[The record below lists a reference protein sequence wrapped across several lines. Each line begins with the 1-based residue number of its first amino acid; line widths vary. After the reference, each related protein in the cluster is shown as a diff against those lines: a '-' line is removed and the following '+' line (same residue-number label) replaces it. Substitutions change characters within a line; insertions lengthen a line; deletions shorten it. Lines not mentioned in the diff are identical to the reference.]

1 MKTGVTENGSETVF
15 DRLHKKALCKQIE
28 GKERRLQIEREISKR
43 HEALPL
49 PGSSLSKLS
58 QQKKNTSSISFSRLI
73 LQKIERDVKAYRSA
87 RRCHKH
93 RNASIPTEILLP
105 IHFCTEIQKEHY
117 SVAPPNKKEIIL
129 LAQVL
134 AKVFTVN
141 GGLQNLKHSER
152 SYDTKTE
159 GENIL
164 KKQFDEKF
172 TSLNESEKP
181 PIS

>member
-1 MKTGVTENGSETVF
+1 MKTGVTENGSDTVF
-15 DRLHKKALCKQIE
+15 DRLYKKALCKRIE

-43 HEALPL
+43 HDVPPL

-58 QQKKNTSSISFSRLI
+58 QRKKNMSSISFSMHI
-73 LQKIERDVKAYRSA
+73 LQKIERDVKAYRST

-134 AKVFTVN
+134 AKVFIVN
-141 GGLQNLKHSER
+141 GGLQHLKHSER

-159 GENIL
+159 GGNISM
-164 KKQFDEKF
+164 KQLDEKF
-172 TSLNESEKP
+172 TSLNRK
-181 PIS
+181 